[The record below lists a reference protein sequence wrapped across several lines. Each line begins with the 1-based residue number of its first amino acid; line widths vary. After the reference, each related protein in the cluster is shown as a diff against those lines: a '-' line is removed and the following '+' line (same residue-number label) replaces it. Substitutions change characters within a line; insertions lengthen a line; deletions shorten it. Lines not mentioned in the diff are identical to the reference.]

1 MLWLILDSILLLKR
15 LIGIPTRFVCLIRPD
30 GRKYEGGWLDGKQ
43 HGKAT
48 YTNAQKKVRVGIW
61 QNGKRLEWVQDTAAA
76 GEGDQ
81 GKPAQQI
88 D

>member
-1 MLWLILDSILLLKR
+1 MTDDFNSSLLFLEISLTAIL
-15 LIGIPTRFVCLIRPD
+15 FVCLIRPD

-61 QNGKRLEWVQDTAAA
+61 QNGKRLEWV
-76 GEGDQ
+76 
-81 GKPAQQI
+81 
-88 D
+88 